1 MIPIGD
7 DDSGRLT
14 RPYVTYLIIALNVLV
29 FLLEITR
36 PSEAALQSFFM
47 KWAVVPKEYALHT
60 DLPPQIPFPFWFTLI
75 SSMFLH
81 GGWMHLIGNM
91 LFLWVFGDNVEDRW
105 GHLKFFIIYII
116 CGIAAGLTHIF
127 FNLNSSLPSL
137 GASGAI
143 SGILGAYL
151 VLFPKNRI
159 RVLSRVGIVTVP
171 AIVMLGFWILIQFIS
186 QMSEMGHTAQS
197 SGVAYWAHIG
207 GFLAGII
214 FAFLFGRRSPDMR
227 PVERRL

>member
-7 DDSGRLT
+7 DDSAHAT
-14 RPYVTYLIIALNVLV
+14 RPYVTYLLIALNVLA
-29 FLLEITR
+29 FLFEITR
-36 PSEAALQSFFM
+36 PSEAALQSFFT
-47 KWAVVPKEYALHT
+47 KWAVVPQEYARQT
-60 DLPPQIPFPFWFTLI
+60 DLPPQIPFPFWFTLFT
-75 SSMFLH
+75 SMFLH

-105 GHLKFFIIYII
+105 GHLRYLIIYLV
-116 CGIAAGLTHIF
+116 CGVAASLAHIF
-127 FNLNSSLPSL
+127 FNLSSSIPSL

-159 RVLSRVGIVTVP
+159 RVLSRVGVIQVP
-171 AIVMLGFWILIQFIS
+171 AMVMLGFWILLQFIS
-186 QMSEMGHTAQS
+186 QMAEMGRTAQS

-214 FAFLFGRRSPDMR
+214 FAFLFGRRSTNVR
-227 PVERRL
+227 PAM

>member
-7 DDSGRLT
+7 DNSERLT
-14 RPYVTYLIIALNVLV
+14 RPYVTYLLIALNVLA
-29 FLLEITR
+29 FLFEITR

-47 KWAVVPKEYALHT
+47 KWAVVPQEYAKHV
-60 DLPPQIPFPFWFTLI
+60 DLPPQIPFPFWFTLFT
-75 SSMFLH
+75 SMFLH

-105 GHLKFFIIYII
+105 GHLKFLIIYLV
-116 CGIAAGLTHIF
+116 CGVAASLTHIF

-159 RVLSRVGIVTVP
+159 RVLSRVGIISVP
-171 AIVMLGFWILIQFIS
+171 AIVMLGFWILLQFIS
-186 QMSEMGHTAQS
+186 QMAEMGRTTES

-214 FAFLFGRRSPDMR
+214 FAFLFGRKSVGMR
-227 PVERRL
+227 PAM

>member
-7 DDSGRLT
+7 DNIGRVRT
-14 RPYVTYLIIALNVLV
+14 PWVTYLLIALNVLV
-29 FLLEITR
+29 FLIEINQPT
-36 PSEAALQSFFM
+36 EAHLQSFFE
-47 KWAVVPKEYALHT
+47 KWAVVPQEYAQQS
-60 DLPPQIPFPFWFTLI
+60 DLPPHIPFPFWATLF

-105 GHLKFFIIYII
+105 GHLKFLAIYLV
-116 CGIAAGLTHIF
+116 CGLAASFAHIF
-127 FNLNSSLPSL
+127 FNLSSTIPSL

-151 VLFPKNRI
+151 ILFPRNRI
-159 RVLSRVGIVTVP
+159 RVLTYGGVVAVP
-171 AIVMLGFWILIQFIS
+171 AIVMLGFWILLQIIS
-186 QMSEMGHTAQS
+186 QMGEMGRSAQS

-207 GFLAGII
+207 GFIAGII
-214 FAFLFGRRSPDMR
+214 CAFLLGRRPAGNVR
-227 PVERRL
+227 PAV

>member
-1 MIPIGD
+1 
-7 DDSGRLT
+7 
-14 RPYVTYLIIALNVLV
+14 
-29 FLLEITR
+29 
-36 PSEAALQSFFM
+36 
-47 KWAVVPKEYALHT
+47 
-60 DLPPQIPFPFWFTLI
+60 
-75 SSMFLH
+75 MFLH

-105 GHLKFFIIYII
+105 GHLKYLLIYLV
-116 CGIAAGLTHIF
+116 CGVAASLTHIF
-127 FNLNSSLPSL
+127 FNLNSNLPSL

-159 RVLSRVGIVTVP
+159 RVLSRVGIVQVP
-171 AIVMLGFWILIQFIS
+171 AIVMLGFWILLQFIS
-186 QMSEMGHTAQS
+186 QMAEMGRTAES

-214 FAFLFGRRSPDMR
+214 FAFLFGRRSANVR
-227 PVERRL
+227 PAV